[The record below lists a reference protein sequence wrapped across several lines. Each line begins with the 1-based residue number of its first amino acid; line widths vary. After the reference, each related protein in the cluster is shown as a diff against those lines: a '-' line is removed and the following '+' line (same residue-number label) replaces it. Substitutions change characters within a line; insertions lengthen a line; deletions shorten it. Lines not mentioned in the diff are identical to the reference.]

1 MKALEE
7 RIVKEGKVLPG
18 NVLKVGSF
26 LNQQIDVALLFDMGA
41 EVARL
46 YANCGVS
53 KVLTV
58 EASGIA
64 FAVAVAHAMGVDA
77 VFAKKNK
84 SSNVSGDVLS
94 AKVHSY
100 THGTDFDIIVPKDYI
115 KPEDKVLIV
124 DDFLANGCALEG
136 LASIVS
142 AAGATTVGAAIEIEK
157 GFQHGGDALREKGMR
172 VESLAIIESME
183 NGVLRFRN

>member
-7 RIVKEGKVLPG
+7 RILNEGKVLPG

-26 LNQQIDVALLFDMGA
+26 LNQNIDVALLFDMGR
-41 EVARL
+41 EVASL
-46 YANCGVS
+46 YSGEGVT

-64 FAVAVAHAMGVDA
+64 FAVAVASAMGVDV
-77 VFAKKNK
+77 VFAKKNR
-84 SSNVSGDVLS
+84 SSNVSGEVYS
-94 AKVHSY
+94 ARVHSY
-100 THGTDFDIIVPKDYI
+100 THGTDFDIIVPKAYLS
-115 KPEDKVLIV
+115 EADKVLIV

-142 AAGATTVGAAIEIEK
+142 QSGGKTVGAAIEIEK
-157 GFQHGGDALREKGMR
+157 GFQHGGDLLRAKGMR
-172 VESLAIIESME
+172 IESLAIIESME
-183 NGVLRFRN
+183 NGVLTFRN